1 MSLDLSV
8 GVLKDTTHTDLANV
22 LCPVSDLLKD
32 IFFSQVWHEYM
43 FNLYSHKKKSGLAL
57 FVSFYFNYL
66 SYLFYH
72 IFLGPAFQK
81 CSG

>member
-22 LCPVSDLLKD
+22 LWPVSDLLKD

-43 FNLYSHKKKSGLAL
+43 FNLYSHKKKNQ
-57 FVSFYFNYL
+57 V
-66 SYLFYH
+66 
-72 IFLGPAFQK
+72 
-81 CSG
+81 